1 MYFYYGAYK
10 ENRLLFADNQ
20 YLSND
25 LTNSDFTGIKCF
37 YLASLELWCKYCFK
51 NGVNN
56 NHIISLFSLLAFLT
70 ECNGISIHF
79 CSNKR
84 LPGLVITNMQPKRS
98 IFMKSLWGRRLW
110 EILPGFYWVLT
121 LLSALDRLISRCYF
135 FYLRHFMKYLLFFSQ
150 SLSYYSLEKNP
161 SKWNCSIAIL
171 TVIVKLQNKSSL
183 YIFTIMY
190 FGFSKHWVTVKEL
203 NKTWSHL
210 NSGKIFA
217 WQHSSVRLGGSFC

>member
-1 MYFYYGAYK
+1 MVAGGSCEKSY
-10 ENRLLFADNQ
+10 Q
-20 YLSND
+20 
-25 LTNSDFTGIKCF
+25 DFT
-37 YLASLELWCKYCFK
+37 
-51 NGVNN
+51 
-56 NHIISLFSLLAFLT
+56 
-70 ECNGISIHF
+70 
-79 CSNKR
+79 
-84 LPGLVITNMQPKRS
+84 
-98 IFMKSLWGRRLW
+98 
-110 EILPGFYWVLT
+110 WVLT
-121 LLSALDRLISRCYF
+121 LLSTLDRLISRCYF

-203 NKTWSHL
+203 NKTLSHL